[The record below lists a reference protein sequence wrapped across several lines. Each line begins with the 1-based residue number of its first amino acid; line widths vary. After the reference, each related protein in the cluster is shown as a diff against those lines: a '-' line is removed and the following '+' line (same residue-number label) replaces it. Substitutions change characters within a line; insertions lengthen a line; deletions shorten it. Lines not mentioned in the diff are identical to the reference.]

1 MSDIWSAPIT
11 ANILT
16 GFLGSGKT
24 SLLRRLLKQP
34 DLSGMAVMINEFGEV
49 GLDHL
54 LIEAVD
60 EDVVLLDSGCVCC
73 TIRGDLKDALLRLYA
88 RRQRG
93 EVPPFSRVVIETTGL
108 ADPAPIVATF
118 AADPML
124 KHHFRVGNVVTV
136 IDAECGAA
144 NLDLYDECRRQVA
157 VADRLVVSKIDI
169 AGARK
174 AAQLRAQLS
183 RINSTAEIV
192 ESSETDDASAALL
205 THDTHEEATRFD
217 EVRRWIAAS
226 ASDHHDNDNDNDD
239 DDHDHAHE
247 SRHGD
252 IHALLLSA
260 DEPLDWAAFG
270 LWLSMLLNRHG
281 ASVLRAKGLINVIGR
296 DAPVVVQ
303 GVQHLIHKPV
313 HLERWPE
320 GVPRT
325 RLVLIVRGLDKK
337 LIRRS
342 FRVFMRLGAKSA
354 SDQELLSSA

>member
-1 MSDIWSAPIT
+1 MNDIWSAPIT

-24 SLLRRLLKQP
+24 SLLRRLLHQP
-34 DLSGMAVMINEFGEV
+34 DLSDTAVMINEFGEV

-136 IDAECGAA
+136 VDAECGAA
-144 NLDLYDECRRQVA
+144 NLDLYEECRRQVA

-174 AAQLRAQLS
+174 AAQLRARLS
-183 RINSTAEIV
+183 RINSTAEIML
-192 ESSETDDASAALL
+192 SSESNDASAALL
-205 THDTHEEATRFD
+205 THDTHDEATRLE

-226 ASDHHDNDNDNDD
+226 VS
-239 DDHDHAHE
+239 DDHDHAHDG
-247 SRHGD
+247 RHDG
-252 IHALLLSA
+252 IRAMLLSA

-281 ASVLRAKGLINVIGR
+281 ASVLRVKGLINVVGR
-296 DAPVVVQ
+296 EAPVVVQ

-313 HLERWPE
+313 HLECWPE

-325 RLVLIVRGLDKK
+325 RLVLIVRGLDEK
-337 LIRRS
+337 LIQRS
-342 FRVFMRLGAKSA
+342 FRAFMRLGAKSL
-354 SDQELLSSA
+354 SGQELLSSA

>member
-1 MSDIWSAPIT
+1 MSDIWAAPIT

-34 DLSGMAVMINEFGEV
+34 DLSDTAVMINEFGEV

-60 EDVVLLDSGCVCC
+60 DEVVLLDSGCVCC
-73 TIRGDLKDALLRLYA
+73 TIRGDLKEALLRLYA

-93 EVPPFSRVVIETTGL
+93 EVPPFNRVVIETTGL

-136 IDAECGAA
+136 VDAECGAA

-169 AGARK
+169 AGSRKARK
-174 AAQLRAQLS
+174 LQTLLS
-183 RINSTAEIV
+183 RINPSAELL
-192 ESSETDDASAALL
+192 ESSESDDASAALL
-205 THDTHEEATRFD
+205 THDTHDEATRLD
-217 EVRRWIAAS
+217 EVSRWIAAS
-226 ASDHHDNDNDNDD
+226 VS
-239 DDHDHAHE
+239 DDHDHDDHDNAHD
-247 SRHGD
+247 SQHRG
-252 IHALLLSA
+252 IRAMLLSA

-281 ASVLRAKGLINVIGR
+281 ASVLRAKGLINVVGR

-325 RLVLIVRGLDKK
+325 RLVLIVRGLDES

-342 FRVFMRLGAKSA
+342 FRAFMRLGTKTTAA
-354 SDQELLSSA
+354 PDQELLSSA

>member
-1 MSDIWSAPIT
+1 MNDIWSAPIT

-34 DLSGMAVMINEFGEV
+34 DLSDTAVMINEFGEV

-60 EDVVLLDSGCVCC
+60 DDVVLLDSGCVCC

-88 RRQRG
+88 RRQAG
-93 EVPPFSRVVIETTGL
+93 EVPPFRRVVIETTGL

-118 AADPML
+118 SADPML

-136 IDAECGAA
+136 VDAECGAA
-144 NLDLYDECRRQVA
+144 NLDLYEESRRQVA
-157 VADRLVVSKIDI
+157 VADRLIVSKIDI
-169 AGARK
+169 AAKRK
-174 AAQLRAQLS
+174 TAELQMRLA
-183 RINSTAEIV
+183 RINPTARIG
-192 ESSETDDASAALL
+192 ESSESDDAAAALL
-205 THDTHEEATRFD
+205 THDTHDEATRFGEVSSWIEASLPD
-217 EVRRWIAAS
+217 E
-226 ASDHHDNDNDNDD
+226 
-239 DDHDHAHE
+239 DHDHDHHGH
-247 SRHGD
+247 SHDDRHHG
-252 IHALLLSA
+252 IRSMLLSA
-260 DEPLDWAAFG
+260 DKPLDWAAFG

-281 ASVLRAKGLINVIGR
+281 SSVLRAKGLINVVGR
-296 DAPVVVQ
+296 REPVVVQ

-325 RLVLIVRGLDKK
+325 RLVLIVRDLDEA

-342 FRVFMRLGAKSA
+342 FNAFMRLGTPAA
-354 SDQELLSSA
+354 SDQDVLSSA

>member
-1 MSDIWSAPIT
+1 MNDLWSAPIT

-24 SLLRRLLKQP
+24 SLLRRLLRQP
-34 DLSGMAVMINEFGEV
+34 DLSDTAVMINEFGEV

-60 EDVVLLDSGCVCC
+60 DEMVLLESGCVCC
-73 TIRGDLKDALLRLYA
+73 TIRGDLKEALLRLYA

-93 EVPPFSRVVIETTGL
+93 EAPPFSRVVIETTGL
-108 ADPAPIVATF
+108 ADPVPIIATF

-136 IDAECGAA
+136 IDAVSGAA
-144 NLDLYDECRRQVA
+144 NLDLYEECRRQVA
-157 VADRLVVSKIDI
+157 VADRLIVSKIDI
-169 AGARK
+169 AGAAK
-174 AAQLRAQLS
+174 TAELRARLA
-183 RINSTAEIV
+183 RINTTTTL

-205 THDTHEEATRFD
+205 THDTHDEATRLD
-217 EVRRWIAAS
+217 EVRRWIAM
-226 ASDHHDNDNDNDD
+226 SDSEHHDHEHGGH
-239 DDHDHAHE
+239 DHD
-247 SRHGD
+247 SRHDD
-252 IHALLLSA
+252 IRTLLLSA

-281 ASVLRAKGLINVIGR
+281 ASVLRAKGLVSVIGR
-296 DAPVVVQ
+296 EAPVVVQ
-303 GVQHLIHKPV
+303 GVQHLIHKPM

-325 RLVLIVRGLDKK
+325 RLVRIVRGLDEE
-337 LIRRS
+337 LIQRS
-342 FRVFMRLGAKSA
+342 FRSFMRLGTAA
-354 SDQELLSSA
+354 LSDQDLLSSA

>member
-1 MSDIWSAPIT
+1 MNDIWSAPIT

-24 SLLRRLLKQP
+24 SLLRRLLRQP
-34 DLSGMAVMINEFGEV
+34 DLSDTAVMINEFGEV

-54 LIEAVD
+54 LIEAVT
-60 EDVVLLDSGCVCC
+60 EDMVMLDSGCVCC

-93 EVPPFSRVVIETTGL
+93 EVPPFRRVVIETTGL

-144 NLDLYDECRRQVA
+144 NLDLYEECRRQVA

-169 AGARK
+169 AGSWKARE
-174 AAQLRAQLS
+174 LRVRVS

-192 ESSETDDASAALL
+192 ESSESDDASAALL
-205 THDTHEEATRFD
+205 THDAHDAATRLE
-217 EVRRWIAAS
+217 EVRRWIAMS
-226 ASDHHDNDNDNDD
+226 ISDHREHDEVG
-239 DDHDHAHE
+239 DHDHAHE

-252 IHALLLSA
+252 IHALLLSD

-281 ASVLRAKGLINVIGR
+281 ASVLRVKGLINVVGR

-313 HLERWPE
+313 HLDRWPE
-320 GVPRT
+320 DVPRT
-325 RLVLIVRGLDKK
+325 RLVLIVRGLDDRPIK
-337 LIRRS
+337 RS
-342 FRVFMRLGAKSA
+342 FRAFMRLGASA
-354 SDQELLSSA
+354 ATGQEIFSSE

>member
-1 MSDIWSAPIT
+1 MNDIWGAPIT
-11 ANILT
+11 ANLLT

-24 SLLRRLLKQP
+24 SLLRRLLRQP
-34 DLSGMAVMINEFGEV
+34 DLSDTAVMINEIGEV

-60 EDVVLLDSGCVCC
+60 DDIVLLDSGCVCC
-73 TIRGDLKDALLRLYA
+73 TIRGDLKDALLRLYG

-93 EVPPFSRVVIETTGL
+93 EVPPFRRVVIETTGL

-136 IDAECGAA
+136 VDAECGAA
-144 NLDLYDECRRQVA
+144 NLHLYDECRKQVA

-169 AGARK
+169 AGPGKSAR
-174 AAQLRAQLS
+174 LRARLAA
-183 RINSTAEIV
+183 INPTAEII
-192 ESSETDDASAALL
+192 ESSEADDAAAALL
-205 THDTHEEATRFD
+205 THDVHDEAKRPD
-217 EVRRWIAAS
+217 EVRRWIAAERL
-226 ASDHHDNDNDNDD
+226 DD
-239 DDHDHAHE
+239 DLHQHDDDQDHTHE
-247 SRHGD
+247 YRHND
-252 IHALLLSA
+252 IGALLLSA

-281 ASVLRAKGLINVIGR
+281 ASVLRVKGLINVVGR

-313 HLERWPE
+313 HLDRWPDDL
-320 GVPRT
+320 PRT
-325 RLVLIVRGLDKK
+325 RLVLIVRGLDGK
-337 LIRRS
+337 LIQRS
-342 FRVFMRLGAKSA
+342 FRAFMRLEIEAA
-354 SDQELLSSA
+354 PPQELVSSA

>member
-1 MSDIWSAPIT
+1 MNDIWSAPIT

-24 SLLRRLLKQP
+24 SLLRRLLRQP
-34 DLSGMAVMINEFGEV
+34 DLSEMAVMINEFGEV

-136 IDAECGAA
+136 VDAECGAT
-144 NLDLYDECRRQVA
+144 NLDLYEECRRQVA
-157 VADRLVVSKIDI
+157 VADRLVMSKIDI

-174 AAQLRAQLS
+174 AAQLRVRLT
-183 RINSTAEIV
+183 RINSTAEII
-192 ESSETDDASAALL
+192 ESGESDDASAALL
-205 THDTHEEATRFD
+205 THDTHDEATRLD

-226 ASDHHDNDNDNDD
+226 ASGEHDH
-239 DDHDHAHE
+239 DDHEHAHD
-247 SRHGD
+247 SRHDG
-252 IHALLLSA
+252 IRAMLLSA

-281 ASVLRAKGLINVIGR
+281 ASVLRVKGLINVIGR
-296 DAPVVVQ
+296 EAPVVVQ

-313 HLERWPE
+313 HLDRWPE
-320 GVPRT
+320 NVPRT
-325 RLVLIVRGLDKK
+325 RLVLIVRGLDEK
-337 LIRRS
+337 LIQRS
-342 FRVFMRLGAKSA
+342 FRTFMRLGTNAA
-354 SDQELLSSA
+354 AGQELLSSA

>member
-1 MSDIWSAPIT
+1 MIDVWSAPVT

-34 DLSGMAVMINEFGEV
+34 DLSDTAVMINEFGEI

-60 EDVVLLDSGCVCC
+60 DEVVLLDSGCVCC
-73 TIRGDLKDALLRLYA
+73 TIRGDLKEALLRLYA

-136 IDAECGAA
+136 VDAECGDA
-144 NLDLYDECRRQVA
+144 NLDHYEESRRQVA
-157 VADRLVVSKIDI
+157 VADRLILSKIDI
-169 AGARK
+169 AGGRK
-174 AAQLRAQLS
+174 AAGLRARLS
-183 RINSTAEIV
+183 RINSTAEIR
-192 ESSETDDASAALL
+192 ESTESDDASASLL
-205 THDTHEEATRFD
+205 THDTHDETTRLEE
-217 EVRRWIAAS
+217 VSRWIAVS
-226 ASDHHDNDNDNDD
+226 VSDGHHHGDD
-239 DDHDHAHE
+239 GHVHGSQHA
-247 SRHGD
+247 D
-252 IHALLLSA
+252 IHAMLLSA

-281 ASVLRAKGLINVIGR
+281 ASVLRVKGLINVIGR

-325 RLVLIVRGLDKK
+325 RLVLIARGLDER

-342 FRVFMRLGAKSA
+342 FEAFMRLGARHA
-354 SDQELLSSA
+354 AQELRSSA

>member
-1 MSDIWSAPIT
+1 MNDIWSAPII

-24 SLLRRLLKQP
+24 SLLRRLLRQP
-34 DLSGMAVMINEFGEV
+34 DLSDMAVMINEFGEV

-60 EDVVLLDSGCVCC
+60 DDVVLLDSGCVCC

-93 EVPPFSRVVIETTGL
+93 EIPPFRRVVIETTGL

-118 AADPML
+118 AADLML

-169 AGARK
+169 AGPSK
-174 AAQLRAQLS
+174 AARLRARLS
-183 RINSTAEIV
+183 RINSSAEII
-192 ESSETDDASAALL
+192 ESSESDDASAALL
-205 THDTHEEATRFD
+205 THDTHDEATRLD

-226 ASDHHDNDNDNDD
+226 VSDELGHDHHDE
-239 DDHDHAHE
+239 HDHAHE

-252 IHALLLSA
+252 IRALLLSA

-281 ASVLRAKGLINVIGR
+281 ASVLRVKGLINVVGR

-320 GVPRT
+320 DVPRT
-325 RLVLIVRGLDKK
+325 RLVLIVRGLDEK
-337 LIRRS
+337 LIQRS
-342 FRVFMRLGAKSA
+342 FRTFMRLGTNAL

>member
-1 MSDIWSAPIT
+1 MNDIWSAPIT

-24 SLLRRLLKQP
+24 SLLRRLLRQP
-34 DLSGMAVMINEFGEV
+34 DLSDTAVMINEFGEV

-54 LIEAVD
+54 LIESVTD
-60 EDVVLLDSGCVCC
+60 DMVLLDSGCVCC

-93 EVPPFSRVVIETTGL
+93 EVSPFRRVVIETTGL

-144 NLDLYDECRRQVA
+144 NLDGYEECRRQVA

-169 AGARK
+169 AGTRK
-174 AAQLRAQLS
+174 ARELRRRVS

-192 ESSETDDASAALL
+192 ESGESDDASAALL
-205 THDTHEEATRFD
+205 THDTDDAATRLE
-217 EVRRWIAAS
+217 EVRRWIATSIA
-226 ASDHHDNDNDNDD
+226 
-239 DDHDHAHE
+239 DDHEHGDHIGHTHE

-252 IHALLLSA
+252 IRALLLSA

-281 ASVLRAKGLINVIGR
+281 ASVLRVKGLINVVGR
-296 DAPVVVQ
+296 DSPVVVQ
-303 GVQHLIHKPV
+303 GVQHMIHKPV
-313 HLERWPE
+313 HLDRWPE
-320 GVPRT
+320 DVPRT
-325 RLVLIVRGLDKK
+325 RLVLIVRGLDER
-337 LIRRS
+337 LIERS
-342 FRVFMRLGAKSA
+342 FRAFMRLGASA
-354 SDQELLSSA
+354 ASGQDIFSSE

>member
-1 MSDIWSAPIT
+1 MNDVWSAPIT

-34 DLSGMAVMINEFGEV
+34 DLSDTAVMINEFGEV

-60 EDVVLLDSGCVCC
+60 DDVVLLDSGCVCC

-118 AADPML
+118 SADPML

-136 IDAECGAA
+136 VDAECGGA
-144 NLDLYDECRRQVA
+144 NLDLYEESRRQVA

-169 AGARK
+169 AARRK
-174 AAQLRAQLS
+174 TSELRQRLA
-183 RINSTAEIV
+183 RINPTARIG
-192 ESSETDDASAALL
+192 ESSESDDAAATLL
-205 THDTHEEATRFD
+205 THDTHDEATRLD
-217 EVRRWIAAS
+217 EVSRWIEAS
-226 ASDHHDNDNDNDD
+226 LADEAHEHDHHHVQA
-239 DDHDHAHE
+239 HDEHH
-247 SRHGD
+247 HG
-252 IHALLLSA
+252 IRALLLTA
-260 DEPLDWAAFG
+260 DKPLDWAAFG

-281 ASVLRAKGLINVIGR
+281 SSVLRAKGLINVVGR
-296 DAPVVVQ
+296 EEPVVVQ

-313 HLERWPE
+313 HLERWPD

-325 RLVLIVRGLDKK
+325 RLVLIVRNLDEA

-342 FRVFMRLGAKSA
+342 FNAFMRLGTRAA
-354 SDQELLSSA
+354 SGQEVLSSA

>member
-1 MSDIWSAPIT
+1 
-11 ANILT
+11 
-16 GFLGSGKT
+16 
-24 SLLRRLLKQP
+24 
-34 DLSGMAVMINEFGEV
+34 MINEFGEV

-136 IDAECGAA
+136 VDAECGAA
-144 NLDLYDECRRQVA
+144 NLDLYEECRRQVA

-174 AAQLRAQLS
+174 AAQLRARLS

-192 ESSETDDASAALL
+192 ESSESDDASAALL
-205 THDTHEEATRFD
+205 THDTHDEATRLD

-226 ASDHHDNDNDNDD
+226 VSDEHDH
-239 DDHDHAHE
+239 DDHDHAHD
-247 SRHGD
+247 SRHDG
-252 IHALLLSA
+252 IRAMLLSA

-281 ASVLRAKGLINVIGR
+281 ASVLRVKGLINVIGR
-296 DAPVVVQ
+296 EAPVVVQ

-320 GVPRT
+320 NVPRT
-325 RLVLIVRGLDKK
+325 RLVLIVRGLDEK
-337 LIRRS
+337 LIQRS
-342 FRVFMRLGAKSA
+342 FRAFMRLGQNRGLVEGRVRAPLLGRRTARTPS
-354 SDQELLSSA
+354 SGQELLSSA

>member
-1 MSDIWSAPIT
+1 MNDVWSAPIT

-34 DLSGMAVMINEFGEV
+34 VLSDTAVMINEFGEI

-60 EDVVLLDSGCVCC
+60 DDVVLLDSGCVCC
-73 TIRGDLKDALLRLYA
+73 TIRGDLKEALMRLHA

-93 EVPPFSRVVIETTGL
+93 EVPPFGRVVIETTGL

-118 AADPML
+118 FSDPML
-124 KHHFRVGNVVTV
+124 KYHFRVGNVVTV
-136 IDAECGAA
+136 VDAECGSA
-144 NLDLYDECRRQVA
+144 NLDLYEESRRQVA

-169 AGARK
+169 AAKRK
-174 AAQLRAQLS
+174 TAELRKRLA
-183 RINSTAEIV
+183 RINPTARIGA
-192 ESSETDDASAALL
+192 SSESDDASAALL
-205 THDTHEEATRFD
+205 THDTHDDATRLN
-217 EVRRWIAAS
+217 EVSGWIKAS
-226 ASDHHDNDNDNDD
+226 LSAKAHEHDD
-239 DDHDHAHE
+239 DDHADAHH
-247 SRHGD
+247 HG
-252 IHALLLSA
+252 IRSLLLST
-260 DEPLDWAAFG
+260 DKPLDWAAFG

-281 ASVLRAKGLINVIGR
+281 SSVLRAKGLINVVGR
-296 DAPVVVQ
+296 EEPVVVQ

-325 RLVLIVRGLDKK
+325 RLVLIVRDLDEA

-342 FRVFMRLGAKSA
+342 FNAFMRLGTRAPL
-354 SDQELLSSA
+354 DQEALSSA

>member
-1 MSDIWSAPIT
+1 MNDMWSAPIT

-34 DLSGMAVMINEFGEV
+34 DLSDTAVMINEFGEV

-60 EDVVLLDSGCVCC
+60 DDVVLLDSGCVCC

-136 IDAECGAA
+136 IDAECGVA
-144 NLDLYDECRRQVA
+144 NLDLYEESRRQVA
-157 VADRLVVSKIDI
+157 VADRLIVSKIDI
-169 AGARK
+169 AGAGK
-174 AAQLRAQLS
+174 AARLRSRLS
-183 RINSTAEIV
+183 RINSTAEIA
-192 ESSETDDASAALL
+192 ESTESDDASASVL
-205 THDTHEEATRFD
+205 THDTHDEATRLE
-217 EVRRWIAAS
+217 EVTRWIAAS
-226 ASDHHDNDNDNDD
+226 ISNEHEHDDGDHY
-239 DDHDHAHE
+239 HDHAE
-247 SRHGD
+247 HGD
-252 IHALLLSA
+252 IRAMLLSA

-281 ASVLRAKGLINVIGR
+281 ASVLRVKGLINVIGR

-325 RLVLIVRGLDKK
+325 RLVLIVRGLDES
-337 LIRRS
+337 LIERS
-342 FRVFMRLGAKSA
+342 FRAFMKLGERASA
-354 SDQELLSSA
+354 VAA

>member
-1 MSDIWSAPIT
+1 MNDIWSTPIT

-24 SLLRRLLKQP
+24 SLLRRLLRQP
-34 DLSGMAVMINEFGEV
+34 DLSDMAVLINEFGEV

-60 EDVVLLDSGCVCC
+60 DDVVLLDSGCVCC
-73 TIRGDLKDALLRLYA
+73 TIRGDLKDALLRLFS

-93 EVPPFSRVVIETTGL
+93 EVPPFSRVVVETTGL

-118 AADPML
+118 AADQML

-144 NLDLYDECRRQVA
+144 NLDLYEESRRQVA

-174 AAQLRAQLS
+174 AAELS
-183 RINSTAEIV
+183 ARLCRINSTAEIV
-192 ESSETDDASAALL
+192 ESSETEDASAALL
-205 THDTHEEATRFD
+205 THDTHDEATRLD
-217 EVRRWIAAS
+217 EVHRWIAS
-226 ASDHHDNDNDNDD
+226 SVSDEHRHDEGN
-239 DDHDHAHE
+239 HDHAHE

-252 IHALLLSA
+252 IRAMLLSA
-260 DEPLDWAAFG
+260 DRPLDWAAFG

-281 ASVLRAKGLINVIGR
+281 TSVLRVKGLINVVGR
-296 DAPVVVQ
+296 EAPVVVQ
-303 GVQHLIHKPV
+303 GVQHVIHKPV

-325 RLVLIVRGLDKK
+325 RLVLIVRDLDER
-337 LIRRS
+337 LIQRS
-342 FRVFMRLGAKSA
+342 FRAFMRLGTHAESG
-354 SDQELLSSA
+354 QELLSSA